1 MTRQEARNLLKNSKI
16 CVEGKSK
23 EVQEK
28 LFSLGINWGEY
39 PETPKYCK
47 YPYLYIIDASYGIY
61 ISYGI
66 REDIFKSLGKYKEL
80 SASYIINLSIDDYRP
95 FKDET
100 ECIKEMERHTKF
112 GCLKNIYGGYG
123 FINEIK
129 SNSILI
135 GTKAYTYHS
144 ALDMFEFLD
153 GTPFGIKQ

>member
-1 MTRQEARNLLKNSKI
+1 MTRQEARNLLKNTKI
-16 CVEGKSK
+16 YVGDKSK

-39 PETPKYCK
+39 PETPKHCNF
-47 YPYLYIIDASYGIY
+47 PYLYIVGESYGMY
-61 ISYGI
+61 ITYGLGK
-66 REDIFKSLGKYKEL
+66 DVFKSIEKYKEL
-80 SASYIINLSIDDYRP
+80 SASDIINLSIDDYRP

-100 ECIKEMERHTKF
+100 ECIKEMEEHIRF

-123 FINEIK
+123 FITEIK
-129 SNSILI
+129 SNSIFI

>member
-16 CVEGKSK
+16 CVEDKSK

-39 PETPKYCK
+39 PETPKHCQF
-47 YPYLYIIDASYGIY
+47 PYLYIIEESWGIY
-61 ISYGI
+61 ITYGTN
-66 REDIFKSLGKYKEL
+66 RAVFDSLEEYKEV
-80 SASYIINLSIDDYRP
+80 SVSDIINLSIDNYRP
-95 FKDET
+95 FKDEA
-100 ECIKEMERHTKF
+100 ECIKEMERHIRF

-129 SNSILI
+129 SNSIFI

-153 GTPFGIKQ
+153 GIPFGIKQ